1 MLTSTGNHLL
11 PVNAS
16 PARLSRLQGNKG
28 WGGLGE
34 VMALMGGAVAGDR
47 EEVDW
52 KRRWR
57 RRRRGADGR
66 EVAGRM
72 SSSAGGESVTAEV
85 TCTVD
90 AQQPTLDTHML
101 NMLLVLKKELRTK

>member
-34 VMALMGGAVAGDR
+34 VMALMGGAVIGDI

-52 KRRWR
+52 
-57 RRRRGADGR
+57 RRGGGSDGR
-66 EVAGRM
+66 EVTGRM
-72 SSSAGGESVTAEV
+72 SSSAGGE
-85 TCTVD
+85 C
-90 AQQPTLDTHML
+90 
-101 NMLLVLKKELRTK
+101 

>member
-28 WGGLGE
+28 GGGGGGLGE

-47 EEVDW
+47 EE
-52 KRRWR
+52 
-57 RRRRGADGR
+57 
-66 EVAGRM
+66 EAG
-72 SSSAGGESVTAEV
+72 
-85 TCTVD
+85 
-90 AQQPTLDTHML
+90 
-101 NMLLVLKKELRTK
+101 